1 MASLAIYAIE
11 NLMQS
16 KFLNP
21 HFTPSMIS
29 STVIIPSHPV
39 SRSTHLQIISYG
51 KRNTLFPCCRQAF
64 QIWAVTNMP
73 QKTIEYEIS
82 DDIPLQENSNKGEL
96 VGMSSYITEF
106 ASFTFYFKLC
116 KRNCKLV
123 QTCNQYF
130 STIFCHRI
138 SEKKQTT

>member
-96 VGMSSYITEF
+96 VGMSSYITES
-106 ASFTFYFKLC
+106 ASFSFYFKPLQTE
-116 KRNCKLV
+116 LV

-130 STIFCHRI
+130 SIIFCHHI
-138 SEKKQTT
+138 SEKNKRHE